1 MHFKNIHLIVN
12 PAAGQEEPILSYI
25 NKAFQNE
32 NVNWEILVT
41 KTEQDAAS
49 MAQALIGKTDLI
61 AVYGGDGTVSQVAKI
76 LCGKPTPLAII
87 PGGTANVI
95 AKELAIPQNTLQ
107 ALELLTTEEVK
118 VVSIDMGELNG
129 EPFII
134 RVNFGIMADMVLE
147 ADRELKDKVGQFAYG
162 ITALQT
168 MIKSTPIS
176 YKMVIDGEKV
186 TEEGVALT
194 VTNCGSIGIGNYSF
208 LPQISNQDG
217 FLDVLLLKQANLLS
231 VLRLTGTT
239 LMQTDSQVLQHWRC
253 KQVQISLDN
262 PQTIIVDD
270 APAESQVFTIKIVPN
285 ALNIVIPS
293 SQSS

>member
-1 MHFKNIHLIVN
+1 MHFKNIHLIIN
-12 PAAGQEEPILSYI
+12 PSAGQQEPILSYI
-25 NKAFQNE
+25 NTAFQNKD
-32 NVNWEILVT
+32 VTWEVLVT
-41 KTEQDAAS
+41 KNEQDAAN

-61 AVYGGDGTVSQVAKI
+61 AVYGGDGTVSQVAKV
-76 LCGKPTPLAII
+76 LSRKPTPLAII
-87 PGGTANVI
+87 PGGTANVV

-107 ALELLTTEEVK
+107 ALELLTGGDTEVISVDLGEV
-118 VVSIDMGELNG
+118 NG

-168 MIKSTPIS
+168 MIKSAPIP
-176 YKMVIDGEKV
+176 YEMVIDGEKV

-194 VTNCGSIGIGNYSF
+194 ITNCGSIGIGNYSF
-208 LPQISNQDG
+208 LPQISIRDG
-217 FLDVLLLKQANLLS
+217 YLDVLLLKQANLLS

-253 KQVQISLDN
+253 KHVQISLDN
-262 PQTIIVDD
+262 PQKIILDD
-270 APAESQVFTIKIVPN
+270 APVEAQVFTIKIVPN
-285 ALNIVIPS
+285 ALKIVVPL